1 MTEQTLA
8 HRLIAV
14 QPNWEDVIAR
24 AARARKT
31 RRTGLALAAAA
42 ILLLGAAPALGVGG
56 WLSGIVHGR
65 SVPTSR
71 LTPFEIRQLA
81 SRLEHAGPA
90 RLARVTTPAQ
100 RARTLRQLGLVELR
114 LVGTRRKLA
123 FYVVDLRH
131 GQHCYATGRAPMKL
145 FFSVV
150 CPAGANAFPSTAAP
164 VLDESIV
171 DQRGNVLELAGLAAT
186 GVASVGLADA
196 SGVFARASVRGN
208 VFAADVPLR
217 PSSALVAFDNKG
229 RAVWCSAPNRACGT
243 ARKAVAT
250 RHGGLRIYFAHYAT
264 MRQISRAIAAIRGEP
279 GVMRVSFVSKEA
291 SFALMKKRY
300 PHLVKNLTFNP
311 LPDSLSVKTSPRA
324 DDRTI
329 FKRLRARHL
338 SGVDAIRY

>member
-14 QPNWEDVIAR
+14 QPNWEDVTAR

-31 RRTGLALAAAA
+31 RRTGLAMAAAA

-56 WLSGIVHGR
+56 WLSGIIHGR

-90 RLARVTTPAQ
+90 RLAQVTTPEQ
-100 RARTLRQLGLVELR
+100 RARTLHQLGLVDLR

-123 FYVVDLRH
+123 FYVVDLRR

-150 CPAGANAFPSTAAP
+150 CPVGASAFPSAAAP

-186 GVASVGLADA
+186 GVASVGIADA
-196 SGVFARASVRGN
+196 SGVFARAVVRGN

-217 PSSALVAFDNKG
+217 SSSALVAFDDKG

-243 ARKAVAT
+243 ARKAAT
-250 RHGGLRIYFAHYAT
+250 AMHGALRVYFAQNAT
-264 MRQISRAIAAIRGEP
+264 MRQISRALAAVRGEP
-279 GVMRVSFVSKEA
+279 GVMRVSFVSKTA
-291 SFALMKKRY
+291 AFAVMRKRY
-300 PHLVKNLTFNP
+300 PHLVKNLTYNP
-311 LPDSLSVKTSPRA
+311 LTDSLTVKTSPRA
-324 DDRTI
+324 DNRTI
-329 FKRLRARHL
+329 FTHLRARHL
-338 SGVDAIRY
+338 SGVEVIRY